1 MSWREVPYPVVV
13 IIGPTA
19 VGKTEIAIQVAQH
32 LGAEIVSADSR
43 LFYRGMDIGTAKPS
57 MEERQRVPH
66 HLIDLA
72 EPDEVWNL
80 ALYQQEAARIIAD
93 IHQRGKLPLLVGGTG
108 QYIRA
113 MIEGWEIPPQA
124 PDTQLRNALE
134 RWAQEIGAETLHG
147 KLRVLDPTAAQLI
160 DPRNVR
166 RTIRALEVIFRTG
179 RRFSEQRQRKQVPYS
194 FLIIGLRRPRSDLY
208 RRIDQRIEQMLAQGL
223 IDEVRML
230 LAKGYSPDLPPLTA
244 IGYHEIIQYL
254 KGEISLDEAVVLMK
268 RRTRNFVR
276 RQAAWFREDDPR
288 IHWLEVNEQTVGRI
302 LDLIM
307 DKRAWL
313 ILREGHETEP
323 QVQGLKNQE

>member
-1 MSWREVPYPVVV
+1 MFWREVPYPVVV

-66 HLIDLA
+66 HLIDVA
-72 EPDEVWNL
+72 EPDEVWSL
-80 ALYQQEAARIIAD
+80 ALYQQEAARIIAN

-134 RWAQEIGAETLHG
+134 RWAQEIGAETLHK
-147 KLRVLDPTAAQLI
+147 KLRVLDPAAAQVI

-194 FLIIGLRRPRSDLY
+194 FLIIGLKRPRSDLY

-276 RQAAWFREDDPR
+276 RQVAWFREDDSR